1 MKKSESSS
9 VTVESIFH
17 EYNDI
22 VFAYL
27 LKNIASRAVA
37 KDLTQ
42 DIFLKI
48 CLNESRIKEIHDLD
62 NYIFLMARNT
72 LIDHFRKA
80 ANEQKYRQSLKEKWL
95 NPIERKIDEL
105 HYEEILG
112 TALDQLS
119 DRQRTIYLLHRK
131 EGKPLAEIAEELNIS
146 FFTAKNH
153 LAEAR
158 KNLRQIID
166 PEMLYIMMIIS
177 TGLCV

>member
-1 MKKSESSS
+1 MKKSEPSSI
-9 VTVESIFH
+9 TVESIFH

-27 LKNIASRAVA
+27 LKNTACRAVA
-37 KDLTQ
+37 KDMTQ

-48 CLNESRIKEIHDLD
+48 CLNKDRMKEIQDLD

-80 ANEQKYRQSLKEKWL
+80 ANEQKYRQTLKEKWL

-105 HYEEILG
+105 HYENILG
-112 TALDQLS
+112 SALDQLPE
-119 DRQRTIYLLHRK
+119 RQKTIYILHRK
-131 EGKPLAEIAEELNIS
+131 EGKPLAEIAEELDIS

-153 LAEAR
+153 LAQAR
-158 KNLRQIID
+158 KNLRQLID
-166 PEMLYIMMIIS
+166 PELLYFAMIMTAGLII
-177 TGLCV
+177 

>member
-1 MKKSESSS
+1 MKNSRQSEI
-9 VTVESIFH
+9 TAESIFH

-22 VFAYL
+22 VFSYL
-27 LKNIASRAVA
+27 LKNTANRSIA
-37 KDLTQ
+37 KDMTQ

-48 CLNESRIKEIHDLD
+48 CLNEERIREIQDLD

-95 NPIERKIDEL
+95 NPVERKIDQL
-105 HYEEILG
+105 HYEKIL
-112 TALDQLS
+112 TSALDQLS
-119 DRQRTIYLLHRK
+119 ERQKTIYVLHRK
-131 EGKPLAEIAEELNIS
+131 EGKPLAEVAEELNIS
-146 FFTAKNH
+146 FYTAKNH

-166 PEMLYIMMIIS
+166 PEMLFILLILSSGIQ
-177 TGLCV
+177 